1 MSFETERTILRPF
14 EPGDS
19 DLLFNLYN
27 DPEIQALAF
36 TDYLAP
42 RLEKWIKEMS
52 SSHENFP
59 GFLGLVEDKET
70 RAFIGHVNLTI
81 AGTKGRDCSFGI
93 ALKREWWGKGIGT
106 EITRWLVNHA
116 FGKLAL
122 HRITLKV
129 LANNDRAL
137 AVYKR
142 IGFVEEH
149 RVRKYDWEVGKW
161 LDLVSLGLLD
171 EEWDIQRG
179 VKVSHQIETQLPS
192 AERPL

>member
-1 MSFETERTILRPF
+1 MPFETERTILRPF

-36 TDYLAP
+36 TDYVAP

-70 RAFIGHVNLTI
+70 RAFVGHVCLTI
-81 AGTKGRDCSFGI
+81 AGTKRRDCSFGI
-93 ALKREWWGKGIGT
+93 ALKREWWGMGIGT

-116 FGKLAL
+116 FGKLAV

-142 IGFVEEH
+142 M
-149 RVRKYDWEVGKW
+149 
-161 LDLVSLGLLD
+161 
-171 EEWDIQRG
+171 
-179 VKVSHQIETQLPS
+179 
-192 AERPL
+192 

>member
-1 MSFETERTILRPF
+1 MPFETERTVLRPF

-36 TDYLAP
+36 TDYVAP

-52 SSHENFP
+52 SSHDNFP

-70 RAFIGHVNLTI
+70 RAFVGHVSLTI
-81 AGTKGRDCSFGI
+81 ASTKRRDCSFGI

-106 EITRWLVNHA
+106 EITRWLVSHA
-116 FGKLAL
+116 FGKLAV

-142 IGFVEEH
+142 M
-149 RVRKYDWEVGKW
+149 
-161 LDLVSLGLLD
+161 
-171 EEWDIQRG
+171 
-179 VKVSHQIETQLPS
+179 
-192 AERPL
+192 